1 MMDVLEY
8 AEPIRTPGFVHMDSP
23 GFDPVS
29 VTGEVAG
36 GCTLVCFTTGR
47 GSVFGCRPAP
57 TIKIASNSTLYR
69 AMGNDMD
76 VDAGRVLEGAS
87 LDEIGAEIFELILRV
102 ASGEPTK
109 SERHGIGEEEF
120 NPWILGATL

>member
-1 MMDVLEY
+1 MD
-8 AEPIRTPGFVHMDSP
+8 TP

-29 VTGEVAG
+29 ITGQVAG
-36 GCTLVCFTTGR
+36 GCNLVVFTTGR

-57 TIKIASNSTLYR
+57 TIKVASNTTLFR
-69 AMGNDMD
+69 KMRNDMD
-76 VDAGRVLEGAS
+76 VNAGRILEGAT
-87 LDEIGAEIFELILRV
+87 LEEVGEEIFELMLAV
-102 ASGEPTK
+102 ASGTPTH